1 MRLTALDL
9 ETLDTDINNSIIYD
23 VAVVS
28 VDVEFTGKKLITQIT
43 NPNVVTFRFNMLEQ
57 MRFGR
62 TSSADTINFHINRM
76 KSGES
81 DIEKFEEFYLKLNDQ
96 QLAEEVM
103 AVKGLNLIREACKSA
118 DEIWIN
124 GLSFECSLLASLKKQ
139 SGYEL
144 DLWKY
149 HKERDVR
156 SINRSITTMTSHTS
170 VAHEAFD
177 DALWNLQIAI
187 AYHRLIQKHKF
198 VLELPKFH
206 LDQTV
211 DGTWVITD

>member
-28 VDVEFTGKKLITQIT
+28 VDVEFIGKKCIPEIT
-43 NPNVVTFRFNMLEQ
+43 NPNVVTFRFNMLEK

-62 TSSADTINFHINRM
+62 TASADTINFHINRM

-81 DIEKFEEFYLKLNDQ
+81 DIEKFEEFHLKLNDQ
-96 QLAEEVM
+96 QLASEVM
-103 AVKGLNLIREACKSA
+103 AVKGLSLIREACKSA

-124 GLSFECSLLASLKKQ
+124 GLSFDCSLLASLKKQ

-149 HKERDVR
+149 IKERDVR
-156 SINRSITTMTSHTS
+156 SINRSIPTLSQKTTVM
-170 VAHEAFD
+170 HEAFD
-177 DALWNLQIAI
+177 DAQWNLQVAI
-187 AYHRLIQKHKF
+187 AYHKLIQQHKLS
-198 VLELPKFH
+198 LELPMFNI
-206 LDQTV
+206 DQTV
-211 DGTWVITD
+211 DGTWVITK